1 MGCSEGHFD
10 NITPIFIALP
20 QKTAYLKS
28 YDNEPKW
35 MYFFTDDEFLKYYI
49 CIWSKVCRSIR
60 KELDSEPVFDNK
72 FFKAKKDLVKILQ
85 TFMVKMCQK

>member
-35 MYFFTDDEFLKYYI
+35 MYFFTDDEFLSITFVSGVKYAEVLEKNLIVNPYLI
-49 CIWSKVCRSIR
+49 INFLKLRKIW
-60 KELDSEPVFDNK
+60 
-72 FFKAKKDLVKILQ
+72 
-85 TFMVKMCQK
+85 